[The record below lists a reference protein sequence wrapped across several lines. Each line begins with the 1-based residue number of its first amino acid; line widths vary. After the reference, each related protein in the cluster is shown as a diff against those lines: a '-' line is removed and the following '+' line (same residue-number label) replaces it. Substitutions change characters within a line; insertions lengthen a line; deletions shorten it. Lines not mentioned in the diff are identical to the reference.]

1 MKVIHTVKHLKE
13 AISLIK
19 KQNKSVGF
27 VPTMGALHEGHISLA
42 ERAKAENEVM
52 AVSIFVNPMQFNNA
66 DDLKKYPVTTESD
79 LAMLESA
86 GCDFVFLPT
95 ADEIYAAN
103 EAPLSFDLGNLD
115 KIMEGKFRPG
125 HFQGVITVVNKF
137 FSWIKPQKAYFGEK
151 DFQQLAIIRMMSK
164 KLHPDI
170 QIIGCPTLRESNGL
184 AMSSRNRRLAE
195 SERNDAGIIYSSLIQ
210 LNSLKNNHDIADA
223 KSLVIQ
229 RIEEVH
235 PFKVEY
241 MDIVNADTLDSLSDW
256 SESTQM
262 RACIAVWCNEVRLID
277 NIAV

>member
-1 MKVIHTVKHLKE
+1 
-13 AISLIK
+13 
-19 KQNKSVGF
+19 
-27 VPTMGALHEGHISLA
+27 
-42 ERAKAENEVM
+42 
-52 AVSIFVNPMQFNNA
+52 
-66 DDLKKYPVTTESD
+66 
-79 LAMLESA
+79 
-86 GCDFVFLPT
+86 
-95 ADEIYAAN
+95 
-103 EAPLSFDLGNLD
+103 
-115 KIMEGKFRPG
+115 
-125 HFQGVITVVNKF
+125 
-137 FSWIKPQKAYFGEK
+137 
-151 DFQQLAIIRMMSK
+151 MMSK

-229 RIEEVH
+229 KIEEVH

>member
-1 MKVIHTVKHLKE
+1 MEVIHTVKHLKE
-13 AISLIK
+13 AIVLIN
-19 KQNKSVGF
+19 KQGKSVGF

-42 ERAKAENEVM
+42 ERAKSENDVM
-52 AVSIFVNPMQFNNA
+52 VVSIFVNPMQFNNA

-79 LAMLESA
+79 LAMLEAA
-86 GCDFVFLPT
+86 GCDFVFLPS
-95 ADEIYAAN
+95 ADEIYTAN
-103 EAPLSFDLGNLD
+103 EAPLNFDLGNLD

-137 FSWIKPQKAYFGEK
+137 FSWIKPLKAYFGEK
-151 DFQQLAIIRMMSK
+151 DFQQLAIIRMMSN

-184 AMSSRNRRLAE
+184 AMSSRNRRLSE
-195 SERNDAGIIYSSLIQ
+195 GERNDAGVIYSSLIL
-210 LNSLKNNHDIADA
+210 LNSLKNSHDIADA

-229 RIEEVH
+229 KIEAVQ

-241 MDIVNADTLDSLSDW
+241 LDIVNADTLVSLSDW
-256 SESTQM
+256 SDSSRI